1 MFYSFRGRNYKIGMA
16 VNYKNKWVRFD
27 NKLIFKKSK
36 DLSDNIMHEYG
47 AVVSVNR
54 KFFMFYNGNN
64 YGEKGICLAELKK

>member
-64 YGEKGICLAELKK
+64 KWRKRVSV